1 MIDHRTAFL
10 AIVLLV
16 ASPVLAAD
24 DPAAPIVAIYRIVS
38 AGDGTVGGYVITR
51 KQSRHRWLSR
61 SFAVLWDKSD
71 AVTPK
76 GDENPPGADPI
87 TDSQDPK
94 VRDPQVVV
102 EKRDAGTAVVA
113 ASFRSWGDETRT
125 VRYDMV
131 REGGAWKI
139 DDIAHQVRQQGR
151 QLSVVDPQGAG
162 LQHRGHAQRTLD
174 HAAERQSQRAAH
186 GQINK
191 KTALLP

>member
-1 MIDHRTAFL
+1 MIDRRMAFL
-10 AIVLLV
+10 AIVLLL

-38 AGDGTVGGYVITR
+38 AGDGTIGGYVITR
-51 KQSRHRWLSR
+51 KKSRHRWLSR
-61 SFAVLWDKSD
+61 SFAALWDKSD

-102 EKRDAGTAVVA
+102 EKRDAGTAVIA
-113 ASFRSWGDETRT
+113 ASFRSWDAETHT

-139 DDIAHQVRQQGR
+139 DDIHTKSDSKADNYQWSTRKELAYNVEAMRSGR
-151 QLSVVDPQGAG
+151 WITPPKDSPN
-162 LQHRGHAQRTLD
+162 AQRMD
-174 HAAERQSQRAAH
+174 
-186 GQINK
+186 K
-191 KTALLP
+191 

>member
-1 MIDHRTAFL
+1 MIGHRTAFL
-10 AIVLLV
+10 AIVLLL

-38 AGDGTVGGYVITR
+38 AGDGAIGGYVIMR
-51 KQSRHRWLSR
+51 KKSRHRWLSR

-139 DDIAHQVRQQGR
+139 DDIHTKSDSKADNYQWSIRKELAYNVEAMRSGR
-151 QLSVVDPQGAG
+151 WITPPKDSPN
-162 LQHRGHAQRTLD
+162 AQRMD
-174 HAAERQSQRAAH
+174 R
-186 GQINK
+186 
-191 KTALLP
+191 